1 MTRMWMI
8 TSLVFALPAQADQET
23 LALMPLK
30 VGGGLTQAD
39 GDVIADTLG
48 TMLSQKGKFKVLD
61 RSYMAQMMEE
71 KQLQMVTASDDDFI
85 DLAAYAHAAYFLVG
99 SVGRLGSKRILNVRL
114 VDVNTA
120 ASVHAERVSWSNPD
134 LVEELLDGLAA
145 KLSGDAKAAVELD
158 PKFGVRLFHKLNR
171 HACAPRNSVR
181 GRITANVAGEVS
193 VSLGRGHGVSDGSVL
208 QVMKGGDVV
217 GEIAVY
223 EVKGSSSKGSYTH
236 LGDTLAGAKK
246 GQPVRPGP
254 LRISVAE
261 FTSRG
266 ASGLDG
272 RKAAKQVIAQLKSG
286 AAGCTIAKKQP
297 VKKFASMSSG
307 RKKRMAKK
315 TDAVLTGTI
324 LTRRGEQVIEVQ
336 LVSPVDGGIM
346 AQFSVPAR

>member
-1 MTRMWMI
+1 MFRLTI
-8 TSLVFALPAQADQET
+8 AASLLVAGPAMAEQET

-30 VGGGLTQAD
+30 VGGGLTQGD
-39 GDVIADTLG
+39 GDEIGDTLG
-48 TMLSQKGKFKVLD
+48 TMLSQKGKYKVLD
-61 RSYMAQMMEE
+61 RNHMAQMMEE

-114 VDVNTA
+114 VDVDTA
-120 ASVHAERVSWSNPD
+120 ATVHAERVSWSNPD
-134 LVEELLDGLAA
+134 LLEELLEGLAG

-158 PKFGVRLFHKLNR
+158 PKFGVRLFHQLNR

-181 GRITANVAGEVS
+181 GRITAHIAGEIT
-193 VSLGRGHGVSDGSVL
+193 VSLGRGHGIGEGSKL
-208 QVMKGGDVV
+208 QVMKGGDAV
-217 GEIAVY
+217 GEIEVY
-223 EVKGSSSKGSYTH
+223 EVKASSSKGSYTH
-236 LGDTLAGAKK
+236 LGDTFGGAKK

-272 RKAAKQVIAQLKSG
+272 RKAAKQVIDQLKSG
-286 AAGCTIAKKQP
+286 AAGCTVAKKQP
-297 VKKFASMSSG
+297 IKKFADMSDG

-324 LTRRGEQVIEVQ
+324 LTRRGQQVIEVQ
-336 LVSPVDGGIM
+336 LISPADGGIM

>member
-1 MTRMWMI
+1 MKYLSI
-8 TSLVFALPAQADQET
+8 VVSLVLSLSAQAEQDT

-30 VGGGLTQAD
+30 VGGGLTQGD

-61 RSYMAQMMEE
+61 RNHMAQMMEE
-71 KQLQMVTASDDDFI
+71 KQLQMVTASDDDII

-120 ASVHAERVSWSNPD
+120 ATVHAERVSWSNPD
-134 LVEELLDGLAA
+134 LLEELLDGLAA
-145 KLSGDAKAAVELD
+145 KLSGDAQAAVELD

-171 HACAPRNSVR
+171 HACSPRTNVR
-181 GRITANVAGEVS
+181 GQITANLAGEVT
-193 VSLGRGHGVSDGSVL
+193 VSLGAGHGVGEGTAL
-208 QVMKGGDVV
+208 QVMEGGDVV
-217 GEIAVY
+217 GEILVY
-223 EVKGSSSKGSYTH
+223 EVKNASSKGSYTH
-236 LGDTLAGAKK
+236 LGDSLGGARK
-246 GQPVRPGP
+246 GQSVRPGP

-266 ASGLDG
+266 ASGIDG
-272 RKAAKQVIAQLKSG
+272 GKAAKQVIAQLKSG

-297 VKKFASMSSG
+297 VKKFASMSDG

-315 TDAVLTGTI
+315 TDLASQWRNYGSVY
-324 LTRRGEQVIEVQ
+324 RS
-336 LVSPVDGGIM
+336 SPI
-346 AQFSVPAR
+346 AAPAK